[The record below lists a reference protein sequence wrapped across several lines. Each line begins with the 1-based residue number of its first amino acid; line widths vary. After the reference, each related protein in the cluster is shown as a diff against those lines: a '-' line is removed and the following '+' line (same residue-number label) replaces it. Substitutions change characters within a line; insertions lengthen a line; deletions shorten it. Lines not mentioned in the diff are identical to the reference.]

1 MVSVEYFRPM
11 KIFAFLLFVL
21 CGSSLQLRAQAYEPL
36 VNELNEWHF
45 TTCFSGCNTSV
56 YFTDGDTIVGGDT
69 YKILDG
75 YHYISRTFLLREDVP
90 NKQVYLAKV
99 NPVKT
104 DITLLYDFSKQEG
117 DTMTLF
123 NPNSPFMEEPGVFQ
137 LDSIR
142 LKPLVN
148 GNYRHFY
155 WSPANGNTM
164 STDHPVWV
172 EGVGSLSLINAAG
185 GEPDFNGVGELSCFF
200 KNNNSFYANL
210 DSISSCE
217 PTHFLSLSESALN
230 EVVVFPNPFINQVS
244 VTLEQDE
251 VIQVFT
257 PNLMLVLEQEC
268 KSGLNNLKT
277 DFLASGVYFLKT
289 SGSTAVKRMIKL

>member
-1 MVSVEYFRPM
+1 M
-11 KIFAFLLFVL
+11 KIFTFLLFTL
-21 CGSSLQLRAQAYEPL
+21 FTSSLELRAQAYEPL

-56 YFTDGDTIVGGDT
+56 YFTNGDTVVGGDT

-75 YHYISRTFLLREDVP
+75 YHYISRTFLLREDIP

-99 NPVKT
+99 SPVKT

-117 DTMTLF
+117 DTMSLF

-142 LKPLVN
+142 VKPLVN

-155 WSPANGNTM
+155 WSPASGNTM

-200 KNNNSFYANL
+200 KDNNSFYANL
-210 DSISSCE
+210 DSITSCE
-217 PTHFLSLSESALN
+217 PTHFLSLPESALDQTII
-230 EVVVFPNPFINQVS
+230 FPNPFINDVS
-244 VTLEQDE
+244 ISVEQDQI
-251 VIQVFT
+251 IQVFT
-257 PNLMLVLEQEC
+257 SNLTLVLEQEC

-277 DFLASGVYFLKT
+277 DFLAGGIYFLKT